1 MRRDELE
8 RGTLTLRKSD
18 AVSALMV
25 TFGRSL
31 AMGEDAIRLLGLGG
45 LVHDL
50 GKTALSVDLSR
61 KPGQLTVQELAI
73 IREAVLD
80 ICLYHHEKFDGSG
93 HQKQLVGRDIPF
105 VARVAAIC
113 DVYDALTTVRPY
125 KGRMSQA
132 EAVDLMFRSH
142 GHFDPD
148 LLKTF
153 VSRMIIN
160 GAID

>member
-1 MRRDELE
+1 MQY
-8 RGTLTLRKSD
+8 GW
-18 AVSALMV
+18 
-25 TFGRSL
+25 
-31 AMGEDAIRLLGLGG
+31 LLGLGG

-50 GKTALSVDLSR
+50 GKTALSVDLLR
-61 KPGQLTVQELAI
+61 MPGQLTVQELAI
-73 IREAVLD
+73 ILEAVLD

-93 HQKQLVGRDIPF
+93 HQQQLVGRDIPF

-125 KGRMSQA
+125 KGSMSQA